1 MPLEMNTDHR
11 DVLDAAWTEG
21 FVSEEMF
28 VSQYGWTRHRFYG
41 VINVLAQ
48 EGIAWVD
55 MHGDSRGKVVI

>member
-1 MPLEMNTDHR
+1 MNTDHQEI
-11 DVLDAAWTEG
+11 LDAAWTEG

-28 VSQYGWTRHRFYG
+28 TGQYLWTRHRFYG

-55 MHGDSRGKVVI
+55 MHGTDKGEVP